1 MSLPAS
7 PPVPVADEEAS
18 RRIELVR
25 EAFGDSREALAASP
39 VYENSIGDTFIYME
53 ETSVPSVDEIYFDC
67 KKKVDYE
74 KLEKLV
80 EEAWSLPHSPIRR
93 KRN

>member
-1 MSLPAS
+1 
-7 PPVPVADEEAS
+7 
-18 RRIELVR
+18 
-25 EAFGDSREALAASP
+25 
-39 VYENSIGDTFIYME
+39 ME

-80 EEAWSLPHSPIRR
+80 EEAWSCRTLQSGEKGID
-93 KRN
+93 